1 MKSVRVE
8 AALSYRIPLIE
19 GLLAVVTFIAAM
31 SMSAILI
38 TTMNFQMDI
47 GDPLYNGTERVRLL
61 EQIIDQCATT
71 SYALAL
77 DISWAF
83 FIVLIPLFFAFTFAR
98 WFEDTTLRTVLSYP
112 VSRTAL
118 LAVKIVMSVAVI
130 SLPALLVPLFLII
143 ALLPAGACVNL
154 LGLFSIS
161 VVISIALISS
171 TSMLISVIL
180 RSASATAV
188 AGILLWAILSYL
200 VSLPDLPTRLLMLCS
215 PTKIVA
221 NYALGLYS
229 EMAYSEVILML
240 LGSCGLLVLLV
251 LVGVMVFRRV
261 EV

>member
-1 MKSVRVE
+1 MKLGRVE

-19 GLLAVVTFIAAM
+19 GLLAVVTFIAAV

-38 TTMNFQMDI
+38 TSMKFSMDI
-47 GDPLYNGTERVRLL
+47 GDPLYNGAVGVPLL
-61 EQIIDQCATT
+61 EQVIGQCATA
-71 SYALAL
+71 SYALAQ

-98 WFEDTTLRTVLSYP
+98 WFEDTTLRTILSYP
-112 VSRTAL
+112 VSRTTL
-118 LAVKIVMSVAVI
+118 LAVKIVMSVVVI

-143 ALLPAGACVNL
+143 ALLPAGASVNL
-154 LGLFSIS
+154 LGLFFVS
-161 VVISIALISS
+161 VVISVALISG

-180 RSASATAV
+180 RSASAAAV

-200 VSLPDLPTRLLMLCS
+200 VSLPDLPTRLFMLCS

-229 EMAYSEVILML
+229 GMAYSEVIMML
-240 LGSCGLLVLLV
+240 LGSCGLLLLLV
-251 LVGVMVFRRV
+251 LVGVMVLRRV